1 MIFFGQY
8 QNAIKMKMKRISNQ
22 RKLFISA
29 QLKRDTYKLEAFFF
43 KNLTIIKKLQDLT
56 EHRNFCVN
64 SVALLSTEKQN
75 QLNKHGFDFLTTS
88 NFVLE
93 SAKLYKKICDNPK
106 ELLLLYQK
114 VNKGHLLL
122 NESPPAIIT
131 EAFQDILQ
139 KLQFLILDAK
149 HNQMLL
155 DVYVYQKN
163 KLCLDE

>member
-1 MIFFGQY
+1 
-8 QNAIKMKMKRISNQ
+8 MKIKRISNQ
-22 RKLFISA
+22 RKLFIQA

-43 KNLTIIKKLQDLT
+43 KNLTVIKELQDLT

-64 SVALLSTEKQN
+64 SVSLLSTQEQTILN
-75 QLNKHGFDFLTTS
+75 QKGFDFFTTS

-93 SAKLYKKICDNPK
+93 SAKLYKKICDNPQ
-106 ELLLLYQK
+106 ELVKLYRK

-122 NESPPAIIT
+122 NENIPSILT

-139 KLQFLILDAK
+139 KLKLLVLDAK

-155 DVYVYQKN
+155 DIYVYQKAQ
-163 KLCLDE
+163 LGLDK